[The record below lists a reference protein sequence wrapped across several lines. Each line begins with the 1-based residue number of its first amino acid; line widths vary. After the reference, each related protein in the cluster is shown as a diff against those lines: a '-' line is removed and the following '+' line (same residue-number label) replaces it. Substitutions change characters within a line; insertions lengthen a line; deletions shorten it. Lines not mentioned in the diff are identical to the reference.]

1 MVVMFGKV
9 FHAVVYHEPRF
20 LTNYRAILI
29 LISPSTARR
38 LHYVV
43 LKTVL
48 MYTPFFFFL
57 APPSI
62 ADTSKGNAS
71 ISSHC

>member
-48 MYTPFFFFL
+48 MYTPFFF
-57 APPSI
+57 SR
-62 ADTSKGNAS
+62 TSVS
-71 ISSHC
+71 C